1 VLDRAAE
8 AGAGLTVRSARDPV
22 SLVAGIAVTALGA
35 LLLLDQ
41 ADAIELTFG
50 WLGAALAAMLGV
62 ILVIS
67 GIFQGEN

>member
-1 VLDRAAE
+1 MSPSV
-8 AGAGLTVRSARDPV
+8 RDPV
-22 SLVAGIAVTALGA
+22 SLVSGIAVTALGV

-50 WLGAALAAMLGV
+50 WLGAALAAVLGV

-67 GIFQGEN
+67 GLSQSES

>member
-1 VLDRAAE
+1 MTPSV
-8 AGAGLTVRSARDPV
+8 RDPL
-22 SLVAGIAVTALGA
+22 SLVSGVAVTALGA

-50 WLGAALAAMLGV
+50 WLGAALAAVLGV

-67 GIFQGEN
+67 GLTQREN

>member
-1 VLDRAAE
+1 MTPSV
-8 AGAGLTVRSARDPV
+8 RDPV
-22 SLVAGIAVTALGA
+22 SLVSGVAVTALGA

-50 WLGAALAAMLGV
+50 WLGAALAAVLGV

-67 GIFQGEN
+67 GLTQREN